1 MKSRPRPGQDAKI
14 RFVVEAKHIID
25 FAEEGMPAVLATPW
39 LIWFMEHT
47 AREAMLPHL
56 EPTESTVGILVDIEH
71 LAPTP
76 LGQAVNCRAQVL
88 RSEGSQFLFKL
99 EAFDDQ
105 EKIANGLHKL
115 NVIDKARFAGRVARK
130 TKPDYTQ
137 AMLAK
142 IHCAAV
148 QGIAAHAVEVEVN
161 DGYGETLV
169 VIVGLPDAAVRESRD
184 RVTTALTNSG
194 FKMPLGR
201 ITINLA
207 PADIR
212 KEGPSFDLSIGVGM
226 LAASEQLQSNQLER
240 IMMVG
245 ELALTGAVRRVKGVL
260 PIALK
265 ARAIGMH
272 GIMVPSDNAAEAA
285 VVDGL
290 NVYPVA
296 NLREAAAFLEGRETI
311 EPKQI
316 DLEKLFAARDIDVPD
331 FAEVK
336 GQESVKR
343 ALEIAAAGGHNVL
356 MIGPPGTGKSMLAKR
371 LPGILPPLMLEEAL
385 EVTRV
390 HSIVGQLKPGEA
402 LVTQRPFRKPHHT
415 VSDAGLLGG
424 NINPTPGEISLAHN
438 GVLFLDELP
447 EFKRNV
453 LETLRQPLEEGNVT
467 ISRAAGS
474 MTFPSAFMLVA
485 AMNPTPDGKMPGESS
500 SSPREIQNYLGRI
513 SGPLLDRIDLHAE
526 VPQVRFQEITAN
538 RDGEPSASIRDR
550 VITARQLQEHR
561 FEGRVRVTCNA
572 RMQARDIKQY
582 CQLADEPKN
591 LLRMAMDELNLSAR
605 AYDRILKV
613 SRTIADLAGADAINS
628 EHLSETLQYRTLDRQ
643 LWG

>member
-1 MKSRPRPGQDAKI
+1 
-14 RFVVEAKHIID
+14 
-25 FAEEGMPAVLATPW
+25 
-39 LIWFMEHT
+39 
-47 AREAMLPHL
+47 
-56 EPTESTVGILVDIEH
+56 
-71 LAPTP
+71 
-76 LGQAVNCRAQVL
+76 
-88 RSEGSQFLFKL
+88 
-99 EAFDDQ
+99 
-105 EKIANGLHKL
+105 
-115 NVIDKARFAGRVARK
+115 
-130 TKPDYTQ
+130 
-137 AMLAK
+137 MLAN

-212 KEGPSFDLSIGVGM
+212 KEGPSFDLAIAVGM
-226 LAASEQLQSNQLER
+226 LAASEQIESNQLER
-240 IMMVG
+240 IVIVG

-265 ARAIGMH
+265 ARAIGMD

-290 NVYPVA
+290 KVYPVA

-311 EPKQI
+311 EPKQV
-316 DLEKLFAARDIDVPD
+316 DLAELFAVQDIDGPD
-331 FAEVK
+331 FADVK

-371 LPGILPPLMLEEAL
+371 LPGILPPLTLEEAL

-390 HSIVGQLKPGEA
+390 HSIVGQLQPGQA

-526 VPQVRFQEITAN
+526 VPQVKFQEITAK

-550 VITARQLQEHR
+550 VIAARQLQEQR
-561 FEGRVRVTCNA
+561 FDRNARITCNA
-572 RMQARDIKQY
+572 RMEARDIKQH
-582 CQLADEPKN
+582 CQLGDEPKN
-591 LLRMAMDELNLSAR
+591 LLRMAMNELDLSAR

-613 SRTIADLAGADAINS
+613 SRTIADLAAADSINS
-628 EHLSETLQYRTLDRQ
+628 EHISETLQYRTLDRQ